1 MASKHGYNI
10 FSVLDTLVRQ
20 AFTDDVRTTS
30 DGEDQNDENEDPTLA
45 SRWSQPGSSQ
55 ASQDDE
61 MLLSKCCVNAMS

>member
-1 MASKHGYNI
+1 MQATSNHKDNI

-30 DGEDQNDENEDPTLA
+30 NGEDEHDENKDPTLA
-45 SRWSQPGSSQ
+45 SRGCQPGSSQ

-61 MLLSKCCVNAMS
+61 MLHFFGS